1 MSNEQTTLRLARW
14 LRGCKLPYD
23 PQDVSDCADELER
36 LATVEIEYGHLL
48 AKVADL
54 TLSLGASDRRVENHT
69 RLIKG
74 YQTELAPLRSELEA
88 ARGKVEALTAHVTV
102 LTASLRATGVPQTL
116 LDRMLAD
123 ATHNP

>member
-1 MSNEQTTLRLARW
+1 MSTIETLTKERDELLSRVKYLDEVREFNETSINGLS
-14 LRGCKLPYD
+14 CKLNAANARCE
-23 PQDVSDCADELER
+23 Q
-36 LATVEIEYGHLL
+36 
-48 AKVADL
+48 
-54 TLSLGASDRRVENHT
+54 
-69 RLIKG
+69 
-74 YQTELAPLRSELEA
+74 LRSELEA